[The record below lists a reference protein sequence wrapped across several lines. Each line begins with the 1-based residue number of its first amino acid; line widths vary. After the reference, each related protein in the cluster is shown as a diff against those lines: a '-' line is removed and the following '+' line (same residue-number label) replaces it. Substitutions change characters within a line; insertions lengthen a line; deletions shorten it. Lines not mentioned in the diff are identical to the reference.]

1 MSGGWLP
8 AAASGGPAGEGGLVL
23 CCRPA
28 VCPVPALPHPT
39 LAPAARGQ
47 DFGQAGQAPASC
59 PHKQASVGLPG
70 AREGAEMWNSR
81 FLSGPDAGRQPRAA
95 LRTSDQVL
103 GADWQTGT
111 RLSQSGTASDPPGQA
126 ICGHSFSFN
135 FSARLLPVGPFPK
148 DLVP

>member
-1 MSGGWLP
+1 MCPLSPPLP
-8 AAASGGPAGEGGLVL
+8 TPI
-23 CCRPA
+23 
-28 VCPVPALPHPT
+28 

-103 GADWQTGT
+103 GADWQTGA

-126 ICGHSFSFN
+126 VCGHGPLLQLLRST
-135 FSARLLPVGPFPK
+135 SASGPFPK
-148 DLVP
+148 RPGPLGQAWSLHVAPSSPSQI